1 MEFLRN
7 KIKEEGKVI
16 NPTTLK
22 VDSFLNHQLDPQ
34 LMLEM
39 GKEFK
44 KRFEGKGIN
53 KILTIEASG
62 IAIGIMAGLAFDV
75 PVVFAKKKKPST
87 GKPALWWAGPPRSSR
102 RSLPTSAR

>member
-1 MEFLRN
+1 MKFLKD
-7 KIKEEGKVI
+7 KIKEDGKII

-34 LMLEM
+34 LMMEM

-53 KILTIEASG
+53 KVLQ
-62 IAIGIMAGLAFDV
+62 
-75 PVVFAKKKKPST
+75 
-87 GKPALWWAGPPRSSR
+87 
-102 RSLPTSAR
+102 